1 MEAGKK
7 SGSLI
12 TVDMAL
18 EQGRDVYA
26 LPGPVNSPL
35 SDGCNRLIRQGAG
48 ILLSPEALAEEWG
61 LNGKDIRLS
70 GKSSVKKD
78 SKNEKVLET
87 EEKLVYSCLG
97 LYPKGVDQVAA
108 ETKLD
113 IKAVMELL
121 VTLELEGYIREISK
135 NQYIIARC

>member
-1 MEAGKK
+1 MSEYGEMRGHREPDKK
-7 SGSLI
+7 P
-12 TVDMAL
+12 D
-18 EQGRDVYA
+18 
-26 LPGPVNSPL
+26 
-35 SDGCNRLIRQGAG
+35 
-48 ILLSPEALAEEWG
+48 
-61 LNGKDIRLS
+61 
-70 GKSSVKKD
+70 
-78 SKNEKVLET
+78 KNEKMLESP
-87 EEKLVYSCLG
+87 EKLVYSCLG